1 MRKRTPL
8 ERLEDLATERLG
20 RGAAISLDRS
30 GVFTVATAW
39 DARGRSRVAC
49 SRGTRQEAIA
59 ALRRLL
65 LAAEGAS

>member
-1 MRKRTPL
+1 MPRRRPI

-30 GVFTVATAW
+30 GMFVIATAW

-65 LAAEGAS
+65 LATEVGA